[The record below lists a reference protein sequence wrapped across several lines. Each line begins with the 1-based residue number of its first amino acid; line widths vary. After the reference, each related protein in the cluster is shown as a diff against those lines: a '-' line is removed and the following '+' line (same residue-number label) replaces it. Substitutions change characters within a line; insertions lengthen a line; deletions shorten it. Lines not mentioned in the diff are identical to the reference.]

1 MLMATLPVMAG
12 RTRWIVAPVLIAGI
26 AVAAAST
33 GSVGQ
38 AKSTAAPNRPNVV
51 VLMTDDQTV
60 ESLRVMPNVQH
71 LLADKGVTFDNSF
84 VSYPLCCP
92 SRATYLTGQYPH
104 NHGVWGNAGANG
116 GYYKLDS
123 TNTLPVWLQ
132 RAGYETIHIGKYL
145 NGYGTLD
152 PLEIPPGWS
161 RWYGS
166 VDPSTYLYFGYTLN
180 ENRRLVTYD
189 DSAAANYQTDVY
201 GQKAVDLIERVAA
214 GPRPFFLSVAF
225 TAPHYGGPPDPDDP
239 SGQTTPSP
247 APRHQNAFAN
257 EPLPMPPSFNEA
269 DVSDKPSAIRKLR
282 LLSPGKISAIREN
295 YQQRLESLLAVDEAV
310 GQIVD
315 ELSAVGKLDSTY
327 VIFTSDNGFFHGEHR
342 VPAGKILLY
351 EPSVRVPLIIRGPTI
366 PHGQHRSEFVA
377 NVDLAP
383 TIVDVAGTEPE
394 RVLDGQSLIPFARDR
409 LLHSGRDILLE
420 TRTYA
425 AVRAP
430 NWLYA
435 EYVTGEREL
444 YNLARDRDELNNL
457 QRNPGYGLIKA
468 DLALRLAQ
476 LRACIGSACRRG
488 AELWLHSPAEERR
501 RTQSCR
507 TTTVRIVIGSASA
520 RRIGDV
526 AFYLDG
532 RFLERDHR
540 LPFDV
545 FVPRHLVKP
554 GGSLFEAVVTL
565 RDSRHQTL
573 VHRIRGCGL

>member
-1 MLMATLPVMAG
+1 ML
-12 RTRWIVAPVLIAGI
+12 VAPALVTG
-26 AVAAAST
+26 VAAAAALA
-33 GSVGQ
+33 GSAGE
-38 AKSTAAPNRPNVV
+38 AKSADAANRQNVV

-60 ESLRVMPNVQH
+60 ESLRVMPNVQY
-71 LLADKGVTFDNSF
+71 LLADQGVTFDNSF
-84 VSYPLCCP
+84 ASYPLCCP
-92 SRATYLTGQYPH
+92 SRSTFLTGQYAH

-132 RAGYETIHIGKYL
+132 SAGYETIHLGKYL

-161 RWYGS
+161 QWYGS

-180 ENRRLVTYD
+180 ENGRLVTYD
-189 DSAAANYQTDVY
+189 DSSRDDYQTDVY
-201 GQKAVDLIERVAA
+201 GQKAVDLIERLAA

-247 APRHQNAFAN
+247 APRHRDAFAN

-269 DVSDKPSAIRKLR
+269 DVSDKPAAIRKYPR
-282 LLSPGKISAIREN
+282 LKLSTILAIREN

-310 GQIVD
+310 GLIVD
-315 ELSAVGKLDSTY
+315 ELNAVGKLDSTY
-327 VIFTSDNGFFHGEHR
+327 IIFTSDNGFFHGEHR

-383 TIVDVAGTEPE
+383 TIVDVTSAQPE
-394 RVLDGQSLIPFARDR
+394 RVMDGQSLIPFARDR

-420 TRTYA
+420 TPSYA

-435 EYVTGEREL
+435 EHVTGEREL
-444 YNLARDRDELNNL
+444 YNLARDRDELDNL
-457 QRNPGYGLIKA
+457 QRNRGYGPIKA
-468 DLALRLAQ
+468 NLAMRLARV
-476 LRACIGSACRRG
+476 RACAGHTCRRG
-488 AELWLHSPAEERR
+488 AELWLRSRADQRP

-507 TTTVRIVIGSASA
+507 TARVRVVIGSASPW
-520 RRIGDV
+520 RIGDA

-532 RFLERDHR
+532 HLLERDHR
-540 LPFDV
+540 LPFAV
-545 FVPRHLVKP
+545 LVPKRLVKP

-573 VHRIRGCGL
+573 IHRIVGCRL